1 MNKLKNLLIVGML
14 FSTTWLHSEMNQ
26 VIYVASKN
34 HQDYL
39 ALTDEAGS
47 FHKTLSSSYPM
58 INGFAVCAEKELL
71 VYATRDKSFKTKS
84 FIKEGLET
92 ESHSFNNKV
101 LPADFS
107 NDCNILLYSSSDKE
121 GYLYA
126 YDMQSKKSKL
136 LLKKPVVSARW
147 SADNRSIL
155 LWVLSGKNW
164 AGDLYQ
170 LSYPSLNLK
179 RLTNTPNVEEI
190 NPSFLNENTIIF
202 GTSSHG
208 TGEWRLATYDLNS
221 GKIKNVGTQRTIE
234 GNDAL
239 VSSNKEMIL
248 YVNHDVIHRMHLQTG
263 EDKVIAEGKMPQLF
277 QVNAPSTTNSSTKQ
291 EDCPS
296 ANLLFDKATVQV
308 EAGDYKQALDF
319 YRQGYA
325 LCPMKDVEEMMAWL
339 MGEVGD
345 K

>member
-1 MNKLKNLLIVGML
+1 MNKLKNLLIITML
-14 FSTTWLHSEMNQ
+14 FSTIWLHAEMKQ

-39 ALTDEAGS
+39 ALTDEQGS
-47 FHKTLSSSYPM
+47 FHKTLSPSYAM
-58 INGFAVCAEKELL
+58 INGFAVCAKKELL
-71 VYATRDKSFKTKS
+71 VYATRDKSLKTKS
-84 FIKEGLET
+84 FIKEGLEA
-92 ESHSFNNKV
+92 ESYAFNSAL

-107 NDCNILLYSSSDKE
+107 KDCNTLLYTSSDKN

-126 YDMQSKKSKL
+126 YEMQSEKSTL

-179 RLTNTPNVEEI
+179 QLTNTPNVEEI
-190 NPSFLNENTIIF
+190 NPSFLDENTIIF

-221 GKIKNVGTQRTIE
+221 GKIESIGTRGTIE
-234 GNDAL
+234 ANDAL

-248 YVNHDVIHRMHLQTG
+248 YVNHDVIHRMHLKTG

-277 QVNAPSTTNSSTKQ
+277 QINAPSTTNSSTKQ

-308 EAGDYKQALDF
+308 EAGNYQQALDF